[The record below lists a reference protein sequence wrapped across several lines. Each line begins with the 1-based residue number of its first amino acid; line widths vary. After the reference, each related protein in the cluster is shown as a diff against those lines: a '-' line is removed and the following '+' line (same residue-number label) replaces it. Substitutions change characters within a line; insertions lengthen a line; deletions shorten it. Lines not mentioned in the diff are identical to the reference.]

1 MAAPIL
7 QIENLRTHF
16 HLKGGTLRAVDG
28 LSLTLEEGKVLC
40 IVGESGS
47 GKSVTALSIMG
58 LVMPPGRVEDG
69 RIAFRGTDLLTLSE
83 KEMRKI
89 RGNNIGMIFQ
99 DPMHALNPAFRIGD
113 QIAET
118 MLEHLDIGKVEAKE
132 RAIELLGHVGIAQPD
147 RRYVD
152 YPHQFSGGMRQRVMI
167 ASAIACH
174 PDLLIADEPTTA
186 LDVTIQAQ
194 ILNLLSA
201 LRAELKS
208 AMILITHDLGV
219 VAEMADDV
227 MVMYAGQ
234 PVEYGDV
241 ETLFHRPQH
250 PYTRGLLNSLIRLS
264 DHRETRLKPIP
275 GTPARRARHAGGLS
289 LPRPLRLCG
298 GALRERGSSPSHRT
312 RRASGGVP
320 SRGRGAW
327 PPRWGRAMSTPLLQV
342 HDLVKHFTLERKRLL
357 QLHPDRLRA
366 VDGVSFDVAR
376 GDTLGLVGESGCG
389 KSTTARLILRLIEPT
404 SGSVTLD
411 GVDVLGSSGGV
422 LRRLRREMQIVF
434 QDPLSSLNPR
444 MTVGENIAIQLYYH
458 GIGNRLERIQ
468 QASELLEV
476 VGLRAADYDRYPHE
490 FSGGQCQRVAIAR
503 ALLLRP
509 KLIIFDEPVSA
520 LDVSIRA
527 QILQLLLELQQ
538 DYQLTYIFISHD
550 LSVVKRVCD
559 RTAVMYLGRIVEL
572 AESERLYD
580 EPLHPYTQALLESIP
595 SAEPTERHIAGQ
607 GAIEGDVPSPI
618 DPPKGCHF
626 HTRCPKRMPV
636 CSERE
641 PPLMDVG
648 GNHRVACLL
657 YE

>member
-1 MAAPIL
+1 M
-7 QIENLRTHF
+7 
-16 HLKGGTLRAVDG
+16 
-28 LSLTLEEGKVLC
+28 
-40 IVGESGS
+40 
-47 GKSVTALSIMG
+47 
-58 LVMPPGRVEDG
+58 
-69 RIAFRGTDLLTLSE
+69 
-83 KEMRKI
+83 
-89 RGNNIGMIFQ
+89 
-99 DPMHALNPAFRIGD
+99 
-113 QIAET
+113 
-118 MLEHLDIGKVEAKE
+118 
-132 RAIELLGHVGIAQPD
+132 
-147 RRYVD
+147 
-152 YPHQFSGGMRQRVMI
+152 
-167 ASAIACH
+167 
-174 PDLLIADEPTTA
+174 
-186 LDVTIQAQ
+186 
-194 ILNLLSA
+194 
-201 LRAELKS
+201 
-208 AMILITHDLGV
+208 
-219 VAEMADDV
+219 
-227 MVMYAGQ
+227 
-234 PVEYGDV
+234 
-241 ETLFHRPQH
+241 
-250 PYTRGLLNSLIRLS
+250 
-264 DHRETRLKPIP
+264 
-275 GTPARRARHAGGLS
+275 
-289 LPRPLRLCG
+289 
-298 GALRERGSSPSHRT
+298 
-312 RRASGGVP
+312 
-320 SRGRGAW
+320 
-327 PPRWGRAMSTPLLQV
+327 
-342 HDLVKHFTLERKRLL
+342 
-357 QLHPDRLRA
+357 
-366 VDGVSFDVAR
+366 
-376 GDTLGLVGESGCG
+376 
-389 KSTTARLILRLIEPT
+389 RLIEPT

-411 GVDVLGSSGGV
+411 GVDVLGSSGGD

-595 SAEPTERHIAGQ
+595 SAEPTERHIADQ